1 VAERGPRAR
10 IERFVDWV
18 GRWTSWLALVIVA
31 LMSVNVVLR
40 YLFSVGSVWAQEL
53 EWHLLVPLILFGCAY
68 AMRHGEHVRV
78 DIVYGRFSQKKKC
91 MVDLVSA
98 LLAIAIAALFVW
110 YSLHYV
116 QQSYVIDE
124 GSPDPGGIPHRYF
137 LKGLLPL
144 GFALLLLQGIASALA
159 SFERLKSA
167 R

>member
-1 VAERGPRAR
+1 MAERGPRAR

-18 GRWTSWLALVIVA
+18 GRCTSWLTLVIVA

-53 EWHLLVPLILFGCAY
+53 EWHLLVPLILFGCSY

-78 DIVYGRFSQKKKC
+78 DIVYGRFSQKNKSLI
-91 MVDLVSA
+91 DLVSA
-98 LLAIAIAALFVW
+98 LLLIAIAALFIW

-124 GSPDPGGIPHRYF
+124 GSPDPGGIPHRYL
-137 LKGLLPL
+137 LKGLLPV
-144 GFALLLLQGIASALA
+144 GFALLLVQGIASALA
-159 SFERLKSA
+159 AVEKLKSP